1 MASFN
6 SNINNTD
13 SSSPESRF
21 GISGNTGNVNHKRK
35 LSGSLVLVVVIIM
48 GCVGAILVVPF
59 IIAFIAIMLVMSQ
72 PTEPTEPLYDT
83 SDDVVIERPLDL
95 DEHRVIL
102 IADAYYD
109 EIPSCED
116 LELLIKRLNGSAIID
131 SSYQMDNGY
140 PYCSFVIGDESYYM
154 TITEVLEDTYAGEFY
169 SRKYI
174 LDTDYWV
181 KKGNELLYKYHDI
194 DSIEAYNDNL
204 EINIILSRG
213 TSYSDM
219 ERIYDDCI
227 VLKEE
232 LKRTGYPYEI
242 DAWFYSETGEFIGS
256 TTGGGLNIENKSKLL
271 PIVEENLR
279 G

>member
-35 LSGSLVLVVVIIM
+35 SSGSLVLVVVLII
-48 GCVGAILVVPF
+48 GCIGAILVVPF
-59 IIAFIAIMLVMSQ
+59 IIAIIAIVIVLSQ
-72 PTEPTEPLYDT
+72 PSEEIYETRDN
-83 SDDVVIERPLDL
+83 VIIERPL
-95 DEHRVIL
+95 DEHRVIF

-109 EIPSCED
+109 EIPSCAD
-116 LELLIKRLNGSAIID
+116 LEILIKRLNGSARID

-154 TITEVLEDTYAGEFY
+154 TVTEVLEDAYAGEFY

-181 KKGNELLYKYHDI
+181 KKGKELLYKHPDI
-194 DSIEAYNDNL
+194 DSVEAYKDNL
-204 EINIILSRG
+204 GINVILSRG

-232 LKRTGYPYEI
+232 LKRIGYPYEI

>member
-1 MASFN
+1 MERFN
-6 SNINNTD
+6 SNNIDNTN
-13 SSSPESRF
+13 SQNPESRF
-21 GISGNTGNVNHKRK
+21 NINHKK
-35 LSGSLVLVVVIIM
+35 SSGDLVLLVVIIM

-59 IIAFIAIMLVMSQ
+59 IIAFIAILLVMSK
-72 PTEPTEPLYDT
+72 PTEPTEPLYNN
-83 SDDVVIERPLDL
+83 SDNIVIERPFDV

-116 LELLIKRLNGSAIID
+116 LELLIKRLNGSARID
-131 SSYQMDNGY
+131 YSYQMDNGY
-140 PYCSFVIGDESYYM
+140 PYCYFVIGDESYYM
-154 TITEVLEDTYAGEFY
+154 TVTEVLEDTYAGEFY

-181 KKGNELLYKYHDI
+181 KKGNELLYKYPDI

-227 VLKEE
+227 ILKEE
-232 LKRTGYPYEI
+232 LKRIGYPYET